1 MRSLFR
7 NRTFT
12 RLFVG
17 RLITNA
23 GDSAYAVAAMW
34 LAFQLGGSSF
44 YTGLAGFLTMLPQT
58 LQFLAGP
65 LVDRWRIRRI
75 LVATQVAEGIL
86 VLCVPVAYVMGW
98 LSVWVVLVVMPVVSL
113 INQFVYPAQQAALPR
128 VVEKEDLVEANS
140 AFSFA
145 YQGVDF
151 AFTALGGIVVALV
164 GAIALYVLD
173 SVTFLAATLVFLG
186 VRIPPAETDSE
197 PETDADSD
205 EETKTGANSA
215 EDTNP
220 TRSEGITA
228 AVAAYRSQL
237 LDGIRYVRGS
247 VLVWIL
253 AGSLVVNA
261 TIGSTLAVLPAYAQA
276 NGGSDAYGFLLATV
290 VGGMLVGSLA
300 ATPLK
305 RFSLAKLSIGGF
317 VFSGITWL
325 AAVLIGWFPATMA
338 LFFLAW
344 IPVGATNVI
353 FAAMIQSVVPE
364 ELMGRVSSVLSSA
377 SVGAMPLGSLLG
389 GVGGDVLG
397 TAPVMTTAGFG
408 FLCIAF
414 CWVAHPLLRDIAK
427 DDELDAEKY
436 GLTTATGVESS
447 ESF

>member
-7 NRTFT
+7 NRTFR
-12 RLFVG
+12 RLFIG

-34 LAFQLGGSSF
+34 LAFELGGSSF

-65 LVDRWRIRRI
+65 LVDRWQLRRI
-75 LVATQVAEGIL
+75 LVATQVAEGLL

-98 LSVWVVLVVMPVVSL
+98 LSVWVVLVVMPLLSL

-128 VVEKEDLVEANS
+128 VVEKDDLVEANS

-173 SVTFLAATLVFLG
+173 SVTFLAAMLVFLG
-186 VRIPPAETDSE
+186 VRIPPAETESE
-197 PETDADSD
+197 FDVETDAESD
-205 EETKTGANSA
+205 TDQTDGLSAAIEE
-215 EDTNP
+215 
-220 TRSEGITA
+220 
-228 AVAAYRSQL
+228 YRTQL
-237 LDGIRYVRGS
+237 LDGIGYVRGS
-247 VLVWIL
+247 VLVWVL
-253 AGSLVVNA
+253 AGSLIVNA

-317 VFSGITWL
+317 VFSGTAWL
-325 AAVLIGWFPATMA
+325 AAVIIGWFPATMA

-364 ELMGRVSSVLSSA
+364 DLMGRVSSVLSSA

-389 GVGGDVLG
+389 GIGGDALG
-397 TAPVMTTAGFG
+397 TTPVMTTAGFG

-414 CWVAHPLLRDIAK
+414 CWLAHPLLRDIAK
-427 DDELDAEKY
+427 ADELDAEKH
-436 GLTTATGVESS
+436 GLTTTTGAESS

>member
-1 MRSLFR
+1 MRSLFG
-7 NRTFT
+7 NRTFR
-12 RLFVG
+12 RLFIG

-34 LAFQLGGSSF
+34 LAFELGGSSF

-65 LVDRWRIRRI
+65 LVDRWQLRRI
-75 LVATQVAEGIL
+75 LVATQVAEGLL

-98 LSVWVVLVVMPVVSL
+98 LSVWVVLVVMPLLSL

-128 VVEKEDLVEANS
+128 VVEKDDLVEANS

-186 VRIPPAETDSE
+186 VRIPPAESE
-197 PETDADSD
+197 TVLETESESESESDVETDTESD
-205 EETKTGANSA
+205 AGQTDGLSA
-215 EDTNP
+215 AIGE
-220 TRSEGITA
+220 
-228 AVAAYRSQL
+228 YRTQL
-237 LDGIRYVRGS
+237 RDGIGYVRGS
-247 VLVWIL
+247 VLVWVL

-276 NGGSDAYGFLLATV
+276 HGGSDAYGFLLATV

-305 RFSLAKLSIGGF
+305 RVSLAKLSIGGF

-389 GVGGDVLG
+389 GIGGDALG
-397 TAPVMTTAGFG
+397 TTPVMTTAGFG

-414 CWVAHPLLRDIAK
+414 CWSAHPLLRNIAQA
-427 DDELDAEKY
+427 DELDAEKH
-436 GLTTATGVESS
+436 GLTTATGAESS

>member
-1 MRSLFR
+1 MRSLFE
-7 NRTFT
+7 NRTFS
-12 RLFVG
+12 RLFLG

-75 LVATQVAEGIL
+75 LVGTQLAQGIF
-86 VLCVPVAYVMGW
+86 VLTIPVAYAMGW
-98 LSVWVVLVVMPVVSL
+98 LTVWVVLVVMPILSL
-113 INQFVYPAQQAALPR
+113 LNQFVYPAEQAALPR
-128 VVEKEDLVEANS
+128 VVDKDELVEANS

-151 AFTALGGIVVALV
+151 AFTALGGIVIAAM
-164 GAIALYVLD
+164 GAIALYLVD

-186 VRIPPAETDSE
+186 VKIPAAESQ
-197 PETDADSD
+197 SNG
-205 EETKTGANSA
+205 EETEEEAENDDPENVTSA
-215 EDTNP
+215 LDDYL
-220 TRSEGITA
+220 A
-228 AVAAYRSQL
+228 QL
-237 LDGIRYVRGS
+237 RDGIDYVRGS
-247 VLVWIL
+247 ILVWVL

-261 TIGSTLAVLPAYAQA
+261 AIGSTLAVLPAYAKA
-276 NGGSDAYGFLLATV
+276 HGGSDAYGFLLAAV
-290 VGGMLVGSLA
+290 VGGMLIGSLA
-300 ATPLK
+300 ASPLE
-305 RFSLAKLSIGGF
+305 RFSLAALSIGGF
-317 VFSGITWL
+317 VFGGVVWL
-325 AAVLIGWFPATMA
+325 AAVAAGWFPATLG

-364 ELMGRVSSVLSSA
+364 HLMGRVSSVLSSA

-389 GVGGDVLG
+389 GLGGDALG
-397 TAPVMTTAGFG
+397 NTVVMTTTGFG
-408 FLCIAF
+408 FLCIAL
-414 CWVAHPLLRDIAK
+414 CWLVNPRLRAIATL
-427 DDELDAEKY
+427 DDLGGEEY
-436 GLTTATGVESS
+436 GLSTAAGAEPS

>member
-1 MRSLFR
+1 MRSLFG
-7 NRTFT
+7 NRTFR
-12 RLFVG
+12 RLFLG

-34 LAFQLGGSSF
+34 LAFELGGSSF
-44 YTGLAGFLTMLPQT
+44 YTGLAGFLTMFPQT

-65 LVDRWRIRRI
+65 LVDRWQLRRI
-75 LVATQVAEGIL
+75 LVATQIAEGLL

-98 LSVWVVLVVMPVVSL
+98 LSVWVVLVVMPLLSL
-113 INQFVYPAQQAALPR
+113 VNQFVYPAQQAALPR
-128 VVEKEDLVEANS
+128 VVEKDDLVEANS

-151 AFTALGGIVVALV
+151 AFTALGGIVVAMV

-186 VRIPPAETDSE
+186 VRIPPAETESESESESETE
-197 PETDADSD
+197 PETDGESG
-205 EETKTGANSA
+205 TGQTDGLSA
-215 EDTNP
+215 TIGE
-220 TRSEGITA
+220 
-228 AVAAYRSQL
+228 YRTQL
-237 LDGIRYVRGS
+237 RDGIEYVRGS
-247 VLVWIL
+247 VLVWVL
-253 AGSLVVNA
+253 VGSLVVNA

-325 AAVLIGWFPATMA
+325 AAVLIGWFPATMT

-364 ELMGRVSSVLSSA
+364 DLMGRVSSVLSSA

-389 GVGGDVLG
+389 GIGGDALG
-397 TAPVMTTAGFG
+397 TTPVMTTAGFG

-414 CWVAHPLLRDIAK
+414 CWLAHPLLRDIAK
-427 DDELDAEKY
+427 ADELDAEKH
-436 GLTTATGVESS
+436 GLTTTTGAESS

>member
-7 NRTFT
+7 NRTFS
-12 RLFVG
+12 RLFLG

-75 LVATQVAEGIL
+75 LVGTQLAQAIF
-86 VLCVPVAYVMGW
+86 VLIIPVAYAMGW
-98 LSVWVVLVVMPVVSL
+98 LTVWVVLVVMPVLSL
-113 INQFVYPAQQAALPR
+113 LNQFVYPAEQAALPR
-128 VVEKEDLVEANS
+128 VVDKDDLVEANS

-151 AFTALGGIVVALV
+151 AFTALGGIVVAV
-164 GAIALYVLD
+164 MGAITLYLID
-173 SVTFLAATLVFLG
+173 SVTFLAATVVFLG
-186 VRIPPAETDSE
+186 VKIPAAELRSDGSGGE
-197 PETDADSD
+197 D
-205 EETKTGANSA
+205 EEGDGDGDENDDPENVTSA
-215 EDTNP
+215 LDDYL
-220 TRSEGITA
+220 A
-228 AVAAYRSQL
+228 QL
-237 LDGIRYVRGS
+237 RDGIDYVRGS
-247 VLVWIL
+247 VLVWML

-261 TIGSTLAVLPAYAQA
+261 AIGSTLAVLPAYAEA
-276 NGGSDAYGFLLATV
+276 HGGSDAYGFLLAAV
-290 VGGMLVGSLA
+290 VGGMLIGSLA
-300 ATPLK
+300 ASRLK
-305 RFSLAKLSIGGF
+305 RFSLASLSIGGF
-317 VFSGITWL
+317 LFGGVMWL
-325 AAVLIGWFPATMA
+325 AAVAVGWFPATLG

-364 ELMGRVSSVLSSA
+364 HLMGRVSSVMSSA

-389 GVGGDVLG
+389 GMGGDAFSN
-397 TAPVMTTAGFG
+397 TIVMTTTGFG
-408 FLCIAF
+408 FFLISLC
-414 CWVAHPLLRDIAK
+414 WLVHPRLRRVAAS
-427 DDELDAEKY
+427 DDL
-436 GLTTATGVESS
+436 GVEEHGLSEGTRPETS

>member
-7 NRTFT
+7 NRTFR

-34 LAFQLGGSSF
+34 LAFELGGSSF

-65 LVDRWRIRRI
+65 LVDRWQLRRI
-75 LVATQVAEGIL
+75 LVATQVAEGLL

-98 LSVWVVLVVMPVVSL
+98 LSVWVVLVVMPLLSL

-128 VVEKEDLVEANS
+128 VVEKDDLVEANS

-186 VRIPPAETDSE
+186 VRIPPAETESE
-197 PETDADSD
+197 SESDMETDTDIAQTDGLSAAI
-205 EETKTGANSA
+205 EE
-215 EDTNP
+215 
-220 TRSEGITA
+220 
-228 AVAAYRSQL
+228 YRTQL
-237 LDGIRYVRGS
+237 FDGIRYVRGS
-247 VLVWIL
+247 VLVWVL

-364 ELMGRVSSVLSSA
+364 DLMGRVSSVLSSA

-389 GVGGDVLG
+389 GIGGDALG
-397 TAPVMTTAGFG
+397 TTPVMTTAGFG

-414 CWVAHPLLRDIAK
+414 CWLAHPLLRNIAK
-427 DDELDAEKY
+427 ADELDAEKH
-436 GLTTATGVESS
+436 GLTTATGAESS